1 MHNSQVTQLNLF
13 VQAGVEN
20 KITVQH
26 EIAMKT
32 LGQCFSS
39 SS

>member
-1 MHNSQVTQLNLF
+1 MHNSQAKQLNLF

-20 KITVQH
+20 KINVHH

-32 LGQCFSS
+32 LGKCFSS
-39 SS
+39 LS